1 MFPFLSTVNFVDT
14 AGLDAAE
21 VASLMAKQGMYTE
34 AGNLLKAF
42 KEPADVAVKILASS
56 YACNISRP
64 EAEGLEMQ
72 LIGNS
77 AFSWSC
83 Y

>member
-1 MFPFLSTVNFVDT
+1 
-14 AGLDAAE
+14 
-21 VASLMAKQGMYTE
+21 MAKRGMYHE
-34 AGNLLKAF
+34 AGNLLKSF
-42 KEPADVAVKILASS
+42 KEPADVAVKILAST

-72 LIGNS
+72 LIGN
-77 AFSWSC
+77 FMHF